1 MILKQQLNNEN
12 EMESDA
18 IYLFLVIKLQNDT

>member
-1 MILKQQLNNEN
+1 MTLKQQLNNEN
-12 EMESDA
+12 EMENDA

>member
-1 MILKQQLNNEN
+1 MTLKQQLNNEN
-12 EMESDA
+12 EIESDA